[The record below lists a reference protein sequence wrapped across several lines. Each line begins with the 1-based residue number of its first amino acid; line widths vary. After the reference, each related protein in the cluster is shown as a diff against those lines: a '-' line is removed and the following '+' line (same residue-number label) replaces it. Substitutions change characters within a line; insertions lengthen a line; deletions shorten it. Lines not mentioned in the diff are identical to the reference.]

1 MIFITSYHYDLN
13 RLVFSKVLSM
23 TRMLATVGHRHH
35 VGEASLDALEA
46 LRSLLAGGGSE
57 TFPLKKKHLRFQYS
71 QHFPKLSTLCHTLSF
86 FINLQ
91 SLSHFIDLYCSL
103 LIFIDLYV
111 VSLRLRVNRKPGHQL

>member
-57 TFPLKKKHLRFQYS
+57 TFPLKKSTFASNIPNISQYYTYYT
-71 QHFPKLSTLCHTLSF
+71 HDFHIFPT
-86 FINLQ
+86 
-91 SLSHFIDLYCSL
+91 
-103 LIFIDLYV
+103 
-111 VSLRLRVNRKPGHQL
+111 